1 MTNNKSNTNLKPKI
15 KSAFRQAGGYVTR
28 KDIGKAIRLRRE
40 DRPEFDRI
48 IAAMIARGELREKD
62 DKLMLA
68 EKPDAL
74 VKAVV
79 VKVNPT
85 FGFAKPEEGEEDV
98 FIAGRRMMG
107 AMPGDTV
114 LLRLRKDRNGRTEG
128 EVPRSWRR
136 PPSSSSVWCRET
148 AVSWMSCPIRAPGSP
163 SVSTR
168 TTALSPRRATRS
180 VVSWCG
186 AA

>member
-48 IAAMIARGELREKD
+48 IAAMIARGELREKE

-68 EKPDAL
+68 EKPDTL

-85 FGFAKPEEGEEDV
+85 FGFAKPDEAEEDV

-114 LLRLRKDRNGRTEG
+114 LLRLRKDRQRTH
-128 EVPRSWRR
+128 RR
-136 PPSSSSVWCRET
+136 RGHQDRGGGT
-148 AVSWMSCPIRAPGSP
+148 LYLHR
-163 SVSTR
+163 
-168 TTALSPRRATRS
+168 
-180 VVSWCG
+180 CG
-186 AA
+186 AEKRRLPGCNAG

>member
-48 IAAMIARGELREKD
+48 IAAMIARGELREKE

-68 EKPDAL
+68 EKPDTL

-79 VKVNPT
+79 KAKPAAAKGQYIKSCTVVSTMGPGVKVNT
-85 FGFAKPEEGEEDV
+85 AKY
-98 FIAGRRMMG
+98 
-107 AMPGDTV
+107 
-114 LLRLRKDRNGRTEG
+114 L
-128 EVPRSWRR
+128 
-136 PPSSSSVWCRET
+136 
-148 AVSWMSCPIRAPGSP
+148 
-163 SVSTR
+163 
-168 TTALSPRRATRS
+168 
-180 VVSWCG
+180 
-186 AA
+186 

>member
-48 IAAMIARGELREKD
+48 IAAMIARGELREKE

-68 EKPDAL
+68 EKPDTL

-85 FGFAKPEEGEEDV
+85 FGFAKPDEAEEDV

-114 LLRLRKDRNGRTEG
+114 PMIYC
-128 EVPRSWRR
+128 V
-136 PPSSSSVWCRET
+136 
-148 AVSWMSCPIRAPGSP
+148 
-163 SVSTR
+163 
-168 TTALSPRRATRS
+168 
-180 VVSWCG
+180 
-186 AA
+186 

>member
-1 MTNNKSNTNLKPKI
+1 
-15 KSAFRQAGGYVTR
+15 
-28 KDIGKAIRLRRE
+28 
-40 DRPEFDRI
+40 
-48 IAAMIARGELREKD
+48 MIARGELREKE

-68 EKPDAL
+68 EKPDTL

-85 FGFAKPEEGEEDV
+85 FGFAKPDEAEEDV

-128 EVPRSWRR
+128 EVTKI
-136 PPSSSSVWCRET
+136 VEE
-148 AVSWMSCPIRAPGSP
+148 APFIFTG
-163 SVSTR
+163 
-168 TTALSPRRATRS
+168 
-180 VVSWCG
+180 VVQRNG
-186 AA
+186 GFLE